1 MRATRRAARHHFV
14 YEENRSNFRKI
25 WRDFESNMDKIAA
38 MRRTSPS
45 NDPASVHGKK
55 AAAKTPW
62 GTKGRVAM
70 FLIRT
75 AFWLS
80 VAIVLLPTP
89 PSPDAP
95 ESKVGA
101 TQAVSAATAAVSDM
115 RSFCTRQP
123 DACEVGSQAL
133 TAFGYKAQASAKW
146 VYEFLTEKLGDNAA
160 RPAKATP
167 ADLEGSQN
175 TLTASDTAPAFRGP
189 VRQAEAK
196 R

>member
-1 MRATRRAARHHFV
+1 
-14 YEENRSNFRKI
+14 
-25 WRDFESNMDKIAA
+25 
-38 MRRTSPS
+38 
-45 NDPASVHGKK
+45 
-55 AAAKTPW
+55 
-62 GTKGRVAM
+62 M

-89 PSPDAP
+89 PSPNAP

-115 RSFCTRQP
+115 RGFCTRQP

-146 VYEFLTEKLGDNAA
+146 VYEFLTDKLGPAQTGSAA
-160 RPAKATP
+160 AEPARVAPVDIEP
-167 ADLEGSQN
+167 AVRG
-175 TLTASDTAPAFRGP
+175 TLTQADTAPAWRGP
-189 VRQAEAK
+189 RQQADA
-196 R
+196 RR

>member
-1 MRATRRAARHHFV
+1 
-14 YEENRSNFRKI
+14 
-25 WRDFESNMDKIAA
+25 
-38 MRRTSPS
+38 
-45 NDPASVHGKK
+45 
-55 AAAKTPW
+55 
-62 GTKGRVAM
+62 M

-89 PSPDAP
+89 PSQNVP

-146 VYEFLTEKLGDNAA
+146 VYEFLSAKLSPDHGAPA
-160 RPAKATP
+160 EQGRPVTP
-167 ADLEGSQN
+167 AADTGPSQH
-175 TLTASDTAPAFRGP
+175 TLTPIDTAPAWRGP
-189 VRQAEAK
+189 RQADA
-196 R
+196 RRPG